1 MMALLDVFIE
11 KQDAKSLYSL
21 SYLLRCIN
29 GKCWEDSPN
38 ELRQLDGIGPASV
51 KKFCTHN
58 ILSLKDA
65 KALTS
70 SQIEYFLGLKLE
82 LETKL
87 REILPRCPTYN

>member
-1 MMALLDVFIE
+1 MALLDVFIE

-51 KKFCTHN
+51 KFVHIISCR
-58 ILSLKDA
+58 
-65 KALTS
+65 
-70 SQIEYFLGLKLE
+70 
-82 LETKL
+82 L
-87 REILPRCPTYN
+87 RMQKH